1 MTTPITLAAMAV
13 VGLGAGEAVVRLRHR
28 MEQIF
33 DAECYPGATLQ
44 LLFAD
49 GFRPVAGGLA
59 ARVSMLAIWIA
70 CSIAPLPPMNA
81 VALAFFLTLLAAGAL
96 VDAHA
101 RVLPDEIT
109 GSLVWGGLIAHWA
122 GIVPWG
128 GSIETAVIGVVVGYG
143 AVWLVAAGYC
153 GCRGM
158 AAIGHGDLKMIAGLS
173 AWLGVGE
180 LPAVIL
186 GSCVL
191 QVVAQLVMRRRGVM
205 AFGPALAAT
214 GAILATLKLAG
225 VELPLL
231 RLP

>member
-1 MTTPITLAAMAV
+1 MSLAAMAA
-13 VGLGAGEAVVRLRHR
+13 VGIGAGEAVLRLRQR
-28 MEQIF
+28 MERIF

-44 LLFAD
+44 VLLAG

-70 CSIAPLPPMNA
+70 CSIAPMAPMNA
-81 VALAFFLTLLAAGAL
+81 VALAFFLTILAAGAL

-101 RVLPDEIT
+101 RVLPDEVT
-109 GSLVWGGLIAHWA
+109 GSLVWGGLIAQWA

-128 GSIETAVIGVVVGYG
+128 GSIETAVVGVVVGYA

-153 GCRGM
+153 GCRRV

-191 QVVAQLVMRRRGVM
+191 QVLAQLVMRRRGVM
-205 AFGPALAAT
+205 AFGPALAVT

-225 VELPLL
+225 IDLPLL
-231 RLP
+231 RLL

>member
-1 MTTPITLAAMAV
+1 MTTSMSLAAMAA
-13 VGLGAGEAVVRLRHR
+13 VGIGAGEAVVRLRQR
-28 MEQIF
+28 VERIF
-33 DAECYPGATLQ
+33 EAECYPGATLQ
-44 LLFAD
+44 VLFAG
-49 GFRPVAGGLA
+49 GFRPVAGGLG

-70 CSIAPLPPMNA
+70 CSIAPLAPTNA
-81 VALAFFLTLLAAGAL
+81 AALAFFLTMLAAGAL

-101 RVLPDEIT
+101 RVLPDEVT
-109 GSLVWGGLIAHWA
+109 GSLVWGGLVAQWA

-128 GSIETAVIGVVVGYG
+128 GSIEAAVGGVVVGYG

-153 GCRGM
+153 GCRRM

-186 GSCVL
+186 GSCVM
-191 QVVAQLVMRRRGVM
+191 QVFAQLTMRRRGVM
-205 AFGPALAAT
+205 AFGPALAVT
-214 GAILATLKLAG
+214 GAILAILKLAG
-225 VELPLL
+225 IELPLL

>member
-13 VGLGAGEAVVRLRHR
+13 VGIGAGEAVLRLRQR
-28 MEQIF
+28 MERIL

-44 LLFAD
+44 MLFAS

-59 ARVSMLAIWIA
+59 VRATLLAIWIA
-70 CSIAPLPPMNA
+70 CAIAPLAPANT
-81 VALAFFLTLLAAGAL
+81 VALAFFLTMLAAGAF
-96 VDAHA
+96 VDANSQ
-101 RVLPDEIT
+101 VLPDEIT
-109 GSLVWGGLIAHWA
+109 GSLVWGGLIAQWA

-128 GSIETAVIGVVVGYG
+128 GSIETAVIGVVAGYG
-143 AVWLVAAGYC
+143 AIWLVTAGYC
-153 GCRGM
+153 VCRRM

-191 QVVAQLVMRRRGVM
+191 QVFAQLVMRRGGTM
-205 AFGPALAAT
+205 AFGPALAIT
-214 GAILATLKLAG
+214 GAILAILKLAG
-225 VELPLL
+225 IELPFL
-231 RLP
+231 RLL